1 MVTDNLTKYI
11 KTLERKCY
19 ENEQCLRRQCL
30 EVSDIPGNIA
40 DNALDETVLD
50 LFWKCYV
57 PVDPSNVEDCH
68 QLKSTNNAP
77 RKVITKLSKQK
88 DVYWVLKAKPSYKS
102 VDLNGTGMP
111 PGTAIFVN

>member
-50 LFWKCYV
+50 LF
-57 PVDPSNVEDCH
+57 
-68 QLKSTNNAP
+68 
-77 RKVITKLSKQK
+77 
-88 DVYWVLKAKPSYKS
+88 
-102 VDLNGTGMP
+102 
-111 PGTAIFVN
+111 

>member
-19 ENEQCLRRQCL
+19 ENEQCSRRQCL

-50 LFWKCYV
+50 LF
-57 PVDPSNVEDCH
+57 
-68 QLKSTNNAP
+68 
-77 RKVITKLSKQK
+77 
-88 DVYWVLKAKPSYKS
+88 
-102 VDLNGTGMP
+102 
-111 PGTAIFVN
+111 